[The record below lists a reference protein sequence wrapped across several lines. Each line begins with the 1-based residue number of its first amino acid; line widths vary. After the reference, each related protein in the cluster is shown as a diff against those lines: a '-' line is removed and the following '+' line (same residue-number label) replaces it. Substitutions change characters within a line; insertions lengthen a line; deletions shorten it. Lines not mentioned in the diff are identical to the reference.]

1 MKYNL
6 YKDSLMKVWV
16 RDHYEIEAESL
27 KEAIDQIN
35 DGSADYVDS
44 EVLWDDFQDTV
55 DISENEYIVTGK
67 KVIGYSGDK
76 WNPMPIYEDC
86 CMEFKCWNYYE
97 GIF

>member
-27 KEAIDQIN
+27 KEAINQIN
-35 DGSADYVDS
+35 DGFIDYVDS

-55 DISENEYIVTGK
+55 DISENEYKPTEIIYDEDDK
-67 KVIGYSGDK
+67 LIGENNQY
-76 WNPMPIYEDC
+76 
-86 CMEFKCWNYYE
+86 
-97 GIF
+97 

>member
-35 DGSADYVDS
+35 DGFVEYVDS
-44 EVLWDDFQDTV
+44 DVLWDDFQDIV
-55 DISENEYIVTGK
+55 NVSEN
-67 KVIGYSGDK
+67 GYK
-76 WNPMPIYEDC
+76 PTEIIYDENDNSI
-86 CMEFKCWNYYE
+86 WTNS
-97 GIF
+97 

>member
-35 DGSADYVDS
+35 DGFVEYVDS
-44 EVLWDDFQDTV
+44 DVLWDDFQDIV
-55 DISENEYIVTGK
+55 DISENGN
-67 KVIGYSGDK
+67 
-76 WNPMPIYEDC
+76 NPTEIIYEKDD
-86 CMEFKCWNYYE
+86 EDDKLIWKNNQY
-97 GIF
+97 

>member
-35 DGSADYVDS
+35 DGFVDYVDS
-44 EVLWDDFQDTV
+44 SILWDDFQDTV
-55 DISENEYIVTGK
+55 DISENGNNPTEIIYDED
-67 KVIGYSGDK
+67 DK
-76 WNPMPIYEDC
+76 LIWENNQY
-86 CMEFKCWNYYE
+86 
-97 GIF
+97 

>member
-35 DGSADYVDS
+35 DGFVEYVDS
-44 EVLWDDFQDTV
+44 DVLWDDFQDIV
-55 DISENEYIVTGK
+55 NVSEN
-67 KVIGYSGDK
+67 GY
-76 WNPMPIYEDC
+76 NPTEIIYDENDNSI
-86 CMEFKCWNYYE
+86 WANS
-97 GIF
+97 

>member
-27 KEAIDQIN
+27 EEAINQIN
-35 DGSADYVDS
+35 DGSADYIDS

-55 DISENEYIVTGK
+55 DISENEYKPTEI
-67 KVIGYSGDK
+67 
-76 WNPMPIYEDC
+76 IYEEDD
-86 CMEFKCWNYYE
+86 EDDKLIWKNNRY
-97 GIF
+97 

>member
-35 DGSADYVDS
+35 DGFVEYVDS
-44 EVLWDDFQDTV
+44 DVLWDDFQDIV
-55 DISENEYIVTGK
+55 NVSENGNNPTEIIY
-67 KVIGYSGDK
+67 DK
-76 WNPMPIYEDC
+76 NDNSIWANS
-86 CMEFKCWNYYE
+86 
-97 GIF
+97 

>member
-55 DISENEYIVTGK
+55 DISENEYKPTE
-67 KVIGYSGDK
+67 
-76 WNPMPIYEDC
+76 MIYEEDD
-86 CMEFKCWNYYE
+86 EDDKLIWENNQH
-97 GIF
+97 

>member
-16 RDHYEIEAESL
+16 RDYYRIEAESL

-55 DISENEYIVTGK
+55 DISENEYKPTE
-67 KVIGYSGDK
+67 
-76 WNPMPIYEDC
+76 MIYEEDD
-86 CMEFKCWNYYE
+86 EDDKLIWENNQY
-97 GIF
+97 